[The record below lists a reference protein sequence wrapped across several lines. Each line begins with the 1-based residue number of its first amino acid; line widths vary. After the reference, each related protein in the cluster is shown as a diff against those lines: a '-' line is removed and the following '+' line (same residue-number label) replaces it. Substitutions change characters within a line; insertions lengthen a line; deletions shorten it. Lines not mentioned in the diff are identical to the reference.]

1 MTHQRAEIEILYEN
15 NHYLFIHK
23 PAGIASV
30 PERGNPSAM
39 SIKAWLKENY
49 AEVQLCH
56 RLDKETSG
64 VLVAAKHT
72 DAHRELSYLFH
83 ERLVNKYYHALVK
96 GVHHIDEP
104 IVIDLPL
111 NTDNPTKV
119 KVDKQNGVESITAII
134 SIAHF
139 KHYTLLECKPITGR
153 THQIR
158 VHLAYYG
165 TPIIGDA
172 LYGGEDIFLSQI
184 KRKNYKRSIFEEE
197 KPLNKRFQLHAK
209 RIRFENS
216 FGKYEVDAPYP
227 KDFQV
232 ILKQLQKYDM

>member
-1 MTHQRAEIEILYEN
+1 MFSPKIDIEILYQDA
-15 NHYLFIHK
+15 HYIFIYK
-23 PAGIASV
+23 PAGVASV
-30 PERGNPSAM
+30 PERNNPAAISVQE
-39 SIKAWLKENY
+39 WLKQQY
-49 AEVQLCH
+49 PQATLCH

-64 VLVAAKHT
+64 VLVAAQHI

-104 IVIDLPL
+104 IIIDLPL
-111 NTDNPTKV
+111 NVSNPNKTR
-119 KVDKQNGVESITAII
+119 VDKQNGIEAITAVI

-139 KHYTLLECKPITGR
+139 KHYTLLECKPVTGR

-165 TPIIGDA
+165 TPIVGDY

-184 KRKNYKRSIFEEE
+184 KRKNFKISPDEQE
-197 KPLNKRFQLHAK
+197 KPLNKRFQLHAQ

-216 FGKYEVDAPYP
+216 FGSYNVSAPYP
-227 KDFQV
+227 KDFEI
-232 ILKQLQKYDM
+232 ILKQLRKYDL

>member
-1 MTHQRAEIEILYEN
+1 MANHKVEISDLFQDD
-15 NHYLFIHK
+15 HYVFIHK

-30 PERGNPSAM
+30 PERGNPSAP
-39 SIKAWLKENY
+39 SIQQWLKENY
-49 AEVQLCH
+49 PDANLCH

-64 VLVAAKHT
+64 VLVAAKHA

-96 GVHHIDEP
+96 GVHHIAEP

-111 NTDNPTKV
+111 NTDNPTKT
-119 KVDKQNGVESITAII
+119 KVDKQNGVEAITAII
-134 SIAHF
+134 SIEHF

-184 KRKNYKRSIFEEE
+184 KRKNYKLSAMEEE
-197 KPLNKRFQLHAK
+197 KPLNKRFQLHAQ

-216 FGKYEVDAPYP
+216 LGKYEVSAPYP
-227 KDFQV
+227 KDFEV
-232 ILKQLQKYDM
+232 ILKQLKKYDV